1 MALASGLPH
10 ARSTRARNGGARMPD
25 PTRRPDDARHDPH
38 RAERSAAPDTTTKHP
53 SSETDPGT
61 VKAASPPAGAV
72 AGAVAGATAGLAT
85 GVFGPIGAMVGA
97 IVGAL
102 GGGAVGAAGG
112 QAAANDLYTEQ
123 DDAHYRTLWESR
135 PDRNA
140 DQGFE
145 AARVGYQF
153 GHIAARHPDFASA
166 HFADIE
172 PELRRRWP
180 NELRSRV
187 GRSWEC
193 RALVRGRGLQPRSQP
208 GRGRASRSHHHRKRR
223 KRSRPGGARSVPR
236 RPAEHAG
243 PAPVALVKRLSER

>member
-1 MALASGLPH
+1 M
-10 ARSTRARNGGARMPD
+10 TD
-25 PTRRPDDARHDPH
+25 PTRRPDHARHDPH
-38 RAERSAAPDTTTKHP
+38 GAERTATPDTTTKHP
-53 SSETDPGT
+53 SSETDPAT
-61 VKAASPPAGAV
+61 VKAVSPPAGAV

-85 GVFGPIGAMVGA
+85 GVFGPFGAIVGA

-102 GGGAVGAAGG
+102 GGGAAGTAGG

-123 DDAHYRTLWESR
+123 DDAHYRTLWEGR

-153 GHIAARHPDFASA
+153 GHIAARQPDFTAA

-187 GRSWEC
+187 GEWDAVRSYVEE
-193 RALVRGRGLQPRSQP
+193 GY
-208 GRGRASRSHHHRKRR
+208 SHA
-223 KRSRPGGARSVPR
+223 RSRGAGERRDHTIVGSAGSAVDPVELDRSRAGLPSTPDPR
-236 RPAEHAG
+236 P
-243 PAPVALVKRLSER
+243 

>member
-1 MALASGLPH
+1 
-10 ARSTRARNGGARMPD
+10 MPD

-38 RAERSAAPDTTTKHP
+38 GAERNATPDTTTKHP

-102 GGGAVGAAGG
+102 GGGAAGAAGG

-123 DDAHYRTLWESR
+123 DDARYRTLWESR

-153 GHIAARHPDFASA
+153 GHIAAHYPDFAAA

-180 NELRSRV
+180 NELRSRAGEWDAVRPYVEEGYSHARRRGV
-187 GRSWEC
+187 GE
-193 RALVRGRGLQPRSQP
+193 
-208 GRGRASRSHHHRKRR
+208 RR
-223 KRSRPGGARSVPR
+223 DHTIVGSAGSAVDPVERDRSRAGLPSTPEPR
-236 RPAEHAG
+236 T
-243 PAPVALVKRLSER
+243 